1 MPYVALKDV
10 EFRRVKFP
18 AGSALPKAVGRWVDL
33 RHMQRKGCVSRRG
46 DAQPFVVDAAPAA
59 TTTPVL
65 VELASP
71 PSSAVEP
78 DLTVKRGPQ
87 QRRPG
92 R

>member
-1 MPYVALKDV
+1 MPYVALREV
-10 EFRRVKFP
+10 EYRRVKYP

-33 RHMQRKGCVSRRG
+33 RHMQRKGCVSKRS

-59 TTTPVL
+59 PPVP
-65 VELASP
+65 VEPSSP
-71 PSSAVEP
+71 SPSAVEP

-87 QRRPG
+87 RRPG